1 MLNAMIKGN
10 RQSADL
16 YVMRARL
23 HQVAN
28 RITVAYYDVREA
40 LKLDPQHVVR
50 RLWGMGF
57 NAGTVLSCRQ
67 RFGNGQ
73 TGSRDRP

>member
-1 MLNAMIKGN
+1 MNIQMNQIYPMYLTPFQECLSLLNAMIKAN
-10 RQSADL
+10 RQSPDL

-40 LKLDPQHVVR
+40 LKLQHDHRVSQ
-50 RLWGMGF
+50 WTAF
-57 NAGTVLSCRQ
+57 YFT
-67 RFGNGQ
+67 
-73 TGSRDRP
+73 

>member
-1 MLNAMIKGN
+1 MIKGN

-50 RLWGMGF
+50 RF
-57 NAGTVLSCRQ
+57 
-67 RFGNGQ
+67 
-73 TGSRDRP
+73 

>member
-1 MLNAMIKGN
+1 MLNMLIKTN
-10 RQSADL
+10 RESADL

-40 LKLDPQHVVR
+40 RRLDPDHQVCETKIDLWNITTSIMGELVVMR
-50 RLWGMGF
+50 G
-57 NAGTVLSCRQ
+57 
-67 RFGNGQ
+67 
-73 TGSRDRP
+73 